1 MSEGRSLGI
10 SNRTFVVGL
19 IIAILAASILS
30 TVIATQWATG
40 PQGLKGDT
48 GDTGPQ
54 GPQGAQ
60 GEQGIQGIQGPQGEP
75 GIGFDPIGL
84 ISIPASAFA
93 PQYSTDNARIDNF
106 LWNYEDSGNVYFM
119 APVLLPHNATVTN
132 VTSYWVDSGDSVIYC
147 NLYRSYSISN
157 QLMAGMQS
165 AGSPGYSSDYDETI
179 EYATVDNG
187 QHAYYLYVAI
197 PPSTPLHDDY
207 KFHFAVIEYEY
218 PT

>member
-1 MSEGRSLGI
+1 MSEGKSLGI

-19 IIAILAASILS
+19 IIAILAASIFS
-30 TVIATQWATG
+30 TVVATQWATG
-40 PQGLKGDT
+40 PQGPKGDKGDT
-48 GDTGPQ
+48 GPEGPA
-54 GPQGAQ
+54 GAT
-60 GEQGIQGIQGPQGEP
+60 GPQGEP

-84 ISIPASAFA
+84 VSIPASAFV
-93 PQYSTDNARIDNF
+93 PQYSTDNVRIDSY

-147 NLYRSYSISN
+147 NLYRSYQISN
-157 QLMAGMQS
+157 QLMASMQS
-165 AGSPGYSSDYDETI
+165 AGSPGYSSDYDDTI

-197 PPSTPLHDDY
+197 PGSTPLHDDY